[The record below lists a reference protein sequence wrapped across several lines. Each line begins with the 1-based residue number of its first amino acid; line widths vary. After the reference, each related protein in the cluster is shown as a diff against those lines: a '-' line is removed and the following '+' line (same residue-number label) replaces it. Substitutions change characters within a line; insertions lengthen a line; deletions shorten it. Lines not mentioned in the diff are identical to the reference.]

1 MNGAQKAFFE
11 EKERSL
17 GVRLNDVQTQAVL
30 QTNGPLL
37 LLASPGSGKTTTII
51 MRIGYMIE
59 ELGVKPSRIKAVTFS
74 KASAGDMK
82 ARFAKFFPHLPPV
95 DFSTIHSLAF
105 QVVRQTLERQGI
117 SYGIIEES
125 DKPGVVSKKRV
136 LREIFEQL
144 NDTKSTEDQL
154 DELLTYITF
163 IKNKMLPEQE

>member
-1 MNGAQKAFFE
+1 
-11 EKERSL
+11 
-17 GVRLNDVQTQAVL
+17 L

-117 SYGIIEES
+117 SYGIIE
-125 DKPGVVSKKRV
+125 
-136 LREIFEQL
+136 
-144 NDTKSTEDQL
+144 
-154 DELLTYITF
+154 
-163 IKNKMLPEQE
+163 